1 MNGAASSRPFLF
13 NPPFFFSNPM
23 MVEDDTQ
30 RKSRTLGASGFEWPW
45 RRKGAAQGWEE
56 ERKKRQNAL
65 CFSFRAF
72 TSSPSRRSAE
82 IVEATDTM
90 NMTLMRAV
98 SIVKIVNIGIPF
110 LGSCVLAPQ
119 YWPSTA
125 VRAEA

>member
-1 MNGAASSRPFLF
+1 MAQITPKEKAGCWVHPALNGPGDGRVPLEGGKW
-13 NPPFFFSNPM
+13 
-23 MVEDDTQ
+23 VV
-30 RKSRTLGASGFEWPW
+30 R
-45 RRKGAAQGWEE
+45 EE
-56 ERKKRQNAL
+56 GQNAL

-90 NMTLMRAV
+90 NITLMRAV
-98 SIVKIVNIGIPF
+98 STVKIVNIGIPF